1 MKKELSFLKP
11 AQDKESGLLKDLP
24 FVEDERNYF
33 ETSGS
38 LMVSYGYRKGSRIGR
53 LPFKES
59 QEGVKIFA
67 SIVKDYLKDGHL
79 NNICLV
85 SGLDNEK
92 RDGSIDYYLSEPICQ
107 DDSKGVGPF
116 RLAYSQY
123 LRMPY

>member
-1 MKKELSFLKP
+1 
-11 AQDKESGLLKDLP
+11 
-24 FVEDERNYF
+24 
-33 ETSGS
+33 
-38 LMVSYGYRKGSRIGR
+38 MVSYGYRKGSRIGR
-53 LPFKES
+53 LKFQDS
-59 QEGVKIFA
+59 QEGVKRFTN
-67 SIVKDYLKDGHL
+67 IVKDYLKDGHL
-79 NNICLV
+79 NHICLV